1 MKIMK
6 KLFFS
11 ILISIAFVSHAKAQ
25 FLFHAGPCVS
35 YNHAPFFKAFRDAY
49 NTENAYRM
57 TNKLGNPSIGFG
69 YQTGFSFRI
78 LHMQSSIG
86 YSRFR
91 SSTHASFENGAKR
104 VIGYEYRNFIV
115 NAGGFFDLGADQF
128 SIELGMVASG
138 TDQFSYLVLPN
149 KEISY
154 TGSVISQL
162 NHWLNLGMDFRAG
175 YDHALNDYLFWHTG
189 LTYYF
194 VNNEDEFTPGIQ
206 AFNTKATL
214 TFKGFEFTTG
224 LMLSLGTRLE

>member
-1 MKIMK
+1 MK
-6 KLFFS
+6 KKLVF
-11 ILISIAFVSHAKAQ
+11 IFVFLLNTVCVKAQ
-25 FLFHAGPCVS
+25 FLFHAGPS
-35 YNHAPFFKAFRDAY
+35 FSFNHAPFFKAFRDAY

-57 TNKLGNPSIGFG
+57 TNKLGNPSIGYG

-115 NAGGFFDLGADQF
+115 NAGGFFDLGANQF

-149 KEISY
+149 KEVSY
-154 TGSVISQL
+154 TGSVISGL
-162 NHWLNLGMDFRAG
+162 NHWLNLGMDLRAG
-175 YDHALNDYLFWHTG
+175 YDLALNDYLFWHTG

-224 LMLSLGTRLE
+224 LMLSLGTRIE